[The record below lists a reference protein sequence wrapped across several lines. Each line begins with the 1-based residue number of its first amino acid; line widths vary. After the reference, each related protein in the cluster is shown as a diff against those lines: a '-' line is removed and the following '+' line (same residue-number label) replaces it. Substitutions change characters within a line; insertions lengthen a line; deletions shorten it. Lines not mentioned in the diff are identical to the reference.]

1 LLRQIYSWQYLLL
14 LLLIPIIKYFDTIE
28 YDDDDHH
35 HGDGDCMV
43 QNLGIRPFYEKIE
56 NENSNDNS
64 QKRRY
69 FLKKVVTNDSIGEIK
84 RSYLFLLE

>member
-1 LLRQIYSWQYLLL
+1 
-14 LLLIPIIKYFDTIE
+14 
-28 YDDDDHH
+28 
-35 HGDGDCMV
+35 MV

-84 RSYLFLLE
+84 RPYLFLLE